1 MNKKLFGTDGIRGTV
16 NESYLTADTALKLGI
31 AAGKVFTRGP
41 HIHRVV
47 IGKDTRVS
55 GYMLETALT
64 SGFTSVGMD
73 VFLFGPIPTPAVAF
87 LTQALRADIGVMIT
101 ASHNTYE
108 DNGFKLFGPD
118 GYKLSD
124 EKELEIENLMLS
136 EDLLNFPRSEYI
148 GRAKRI
154 DDAQARY
161 IEYAKRSFPKDKT
174 LENIKIVLD
183 CANGASYKVAPET
196 FWELG
201 AQVTVIGNQPNG
213 KNINLN
219 CGSTNTDLLKKTVIE
234 KSADIGIALD
244 GDADRMIVVDEKGKE
259 VDGNLLFASIIKN
272 WSDRDMIGN
281 KSVAS
286 TIMANF
292 ALEKYLSSIGINL
305 IRTNVGDRHLVK
317 SMRDNNLLIGG
328 EPSGHI
334 VMRNFGTTGDGLI
347 ASLQVLSMMSYEDR
361 PISELTNLF
370 ELYPQKN
377 ISIPINNKNPLN
389 DPVVK
394 KVIRE
399 QELSLADNGRIIV
412 RESGTEPIIRVMVE
426 SKNEI
431 IINDICKNI
440 VSTIEKS
447 IKKNN

>member
-1 MNKKLFGTDGIRGTV
+1 LNKKFFGTDGIRGTV

-101 ASHNTYE
+101 ASHNTFE

-124 EKELEIENLMLS
+124 EKELEIENLILS
-136 EDLLNFPRSEYI
+136 KDLLKFPRSEYI

-161 IEYAKRSFPKDKT
+161 IEYAKRSFPKEKT

-213 KNINLN
+213 KNINLK

-234 KSADIGIALD
+234 KNADIGIALD

-259 VDGNLLFASIIKN
+259 VDGDLLFASIINN
-272 WSDRDMIGN
+272 WNDRGMLAN

-317 SMRDNNLLIGG
+317 SMKDNNLVIGG

-377 ISIPINNKNPLN
+377 IAIPINNKNPLN

-394 KVIRE
+394 KVIKE
-399 QELSLADNGRIIV
+399 QVLSLADNGRIIV
-412 RESGTEPIIRVMVE
+412 RKSGTEPIIRVMVE
-426 SKNEI
+426 SKKEI

-447 IKKNN
+447 IKSNN

>member
-1 MNKKLFGTDGIRGTV
+1 MDKKLFGTDGIRGTV

-31 AAGKVFTRGP
+31 AAGKVFTIGP

-136 EDLLNFPRSEYI
+136 KDLLKFPRSEYI

-201 AQVTVIGNQPNG
+201 AQVIVIGNQPNG

-234 KSADIGIALD
+234 ESADIGIALD

-259 VDGNLLFASIIKN
+259 VDGNLL
-272 WSDRDMIGN
+272 
-281 KSVAS
+281 
-286 TIMANF
+286 
-292 ALEKYLSSIGINL
+292 L
-305 IRTNVGDRHLVK
+305 
-317 SMRDNNLLIGG
+317 
-328 EPSGHI
+328 
-334 VMRNFGTTGDGLI
+334 
-347 ASLQVLSMMSYEDR
+347 
-361 PISELTNLF
+361 
-370 ELYPQKN
+370 PQ
-377 ISIPINNKNPLN
+377 L
-389 DPVVK
+389 
-394 KVIRE
+394 
-399 QELSLADNGRIIV
+399 
-412 RESGTEPIIRVMVE
+412 
-426 SKNEI
+426 
-431 IINDICKNI
+431 
-440 VSTIEKS
+440 
-447 IKKNN
+447 

>member
-1 MNKKLFGTDGIRGTV
+1 MFI
-16 NESYLTADTALKLGI
+16 
-31 AAGKVFTRGP
+31 
-41 HIHRVV
+41 
-47 IGKDTRVS
+47 
-55 GYMLETALT
+55 
-64 SGFTSVGMD
+64 
-73 VFLFGPIPTPAVAF
+73 
-87 LTQALRADIGVMIT
+87 
-101 ASHNTYE
+101 
-108 DNGFKLFGPD
+108 
-118 GYKLSD
+118 
-124 EKELEIENLMLS
+124 
-136 EDLLNFPRSEYI
+136 
-148 GRAKRI
+148 
-154 DDAQARY
+154 
-161 IEYAKRSFPKDKT
+161 
-174 LENIKIVLD
+174 
-183 CANGASYKVAPET
+183 
-196 FWELG
+196 
-201 AQVTVIGNQPNG
+201 
-213 KNINLN
+213 
-219 CGSTNTDLLKKTVIE
+219 
-234 KSADIGIALD
+234 
-244 GDADRMIVVDEKGKE
+244 
-259 VDGNLLFASIIKN
+259 
-272 WSDRDMIGN
+272 
-281 KSVAS
+281 
-286 TIMANF
+286 
-292 ALEKYLSSIGINL
+292 EKYLSSIGINL

-426 SKNEI
+426 SKKEI

>member
-1 MNKKLFGTDGIRGTV
+1 MNKKFFGTDGIRGTV

-101 ASHNTYE
+101 ASHNTFE

-124 EKELEIENLMLS
+124 EKELEIENLILS
-136 EDLLNFPRSEYI
+136 KDLLKFPRSEYI

-161 IEYAKRSFPKDKT
+161 IEYAKRSFPKEKT

-213 KNINLN
+213 KNINLK

-259 VDGNLLFASIIKN
+259 VDGDLLFASIIKN
-272 WSDRDMIGN
+272 WNDRGMLAN

>member
-1 MNKKLFGTDGIRGTV
+1 MNKKFFGTDGIRGTV

-101 ASHNTYE
+101 ASHNTFE

-124 EKELEIENLMLS
+124 EKELEIENLILS
-136 EDLLNFPRSEYI
+136 KDLLKFPRSEYI

-161 IEYAKRSFPKDKT
+161 IEYAKRSFPKEKT

-213 KNINLN
+213 KNINLK

-259 VDGNLLFASIIKN
+259 VDGDLLFASIIKN
-272 WSDRDMIGN
+272 WNDRGMLAN

-317 SMRDNNLLIGG
+317 SMRENDLLIGG

-361 PISELTNLF
+361 PISELTDLF
-370 ELYPQKN
+370 KPYPQKN
-377 ISIPINNKNPLN
+377 ISVPIKNKNPLN

-394 KVIRE
+394 KVIKE
-399 QELSLADNGRIIV
+399 QELSIAKNGRIIV
-412 RESGTEPIIRVMVE
+412 RKSGTEPIIRVMVE
-426 SKNEI
+426 SKKKAL
-431 IINDICKNI
+431 INDICEII

-447 IKKNN
+447 VNTNN

>member
-1 MNKKLFGTDGIRGTV
+1 MNKKFFGTDGIRGTV

-124 EKELEIENLMLS
+124 EKELEIEKLMLS
-136 EDLLNFPRSEYI
+136 KDLLEFPRSEYI

-201 AQVTVIGNQPNG
+201 AQVTIIGNQPNG
-213 KNINLN
+213 KNINMWCRWLYWWTF
-219 CGSTNTDLLKKTVIE
+219 SLKIYF
-234 KSADIGIALD
+234 
-244 GDADRMIVVDEKGKE
+244 R
-259 VDGNLLFASIIKN
+259 
-272 WSDRDMIGN
+272 
-281 KSVAS
+281 
-286 TIMANF
+286 
-292 ALEKYLSSIGINL
+292 
-305 IRTNVGDRHLVK
+305 
-317 SMRDNNLLIGG
+317 
-328 EPSGHI
+328 
-334 VMRNFGTTGDGLI
+334 
-347 ASLQVLSMMSYEDR
+347 
-361 PISELTNLF
+361 
-370 ELYPQKN
+370 
-377 ISIPINNKNPLN
+377 
-389 DPVVK
+389 
-394 KVIRE
+394 
-399 QELSLADNGRIIV
+399 
-412 RESGTEPIIRVMVE
+412 
-426 SKNEI
+426 
-431 IINDICKNI
+431 
-440 VSTIEKS
+440 
-447 IKKNN
+447 

>member
-1 MNKKLFGTDGIRGTV
+1 MNKKFFGTDGIRGTV

-31 AAGKVFTRGP
+31 AAGEVFTRGP

-101 ASHNTYE
+101 ASHNTFE

-124 EKELEIENLMLS
+124 EKELEIENLILS
-136 EDLLNFPRSEYI
+136 KDLLKFPRSEYI

-161 IEYAKRSFPKDKT
+161 IEYAKRSFPKEKT

-213 KNINLN
+213 KNINLK

-259 VDGNLLFASIIKN
+259 VDGDLLFASIIKN
-272 WSDRDMIGN
+272 WNDRGMLAN

-426 SKNEI
+426 SKKEI

>member
-1 MNKKLFGTDGIRGTV
+1 MDKKLFGTDGIRGTV

-87 LTQALRADIGVMIT
+87 LTQALRADLGVMIT

-124 EKELEIENLMLS
+124 EKELEIEQLMLS
-136 EDLLNFPRSEYI
+136 EDLLKFPRSEYI

-161 IEYAKRSFPKDKT
+161 IEYAKGSFPKDKT

-244 GDADRMIVVDEKGKE
+244 GDADRMIVVDEKGRE

-305 IRTNVGDRHLVK
+305 IRTNVGDRYLVK
-317 SMRDNNLLIGG
+317 SMMENDLLIGG

-361 PISELTNLF
+361 PISELTDLF
-370 ELYPQKN
+370 KPYPQKN
-377 ISIPINNKNPLN
+377 TSVPIKNKNPLN

-394 KVIRE
+394 KVIKE
-399 QELSLADNGRIIV
+399 QELSLANNGRIIV

-426 SKNEI
+426 SKDKVVM
-431 IINDICKNI
+431 NDICEII

-447 IKKNN
+447 VNTNN

>member
-1 MNKKLFGTDGIRGTV
+1 LNKKFFGTDGIRGTV

-101 ASHNTYE
+101 ASHNTFE

-124 EKELEIENLMLS
+124 EKELEIENLILS
-136 EDLLNFPRSEYI
+136 KDLLKFPRSEYI

-161 IEYAKRSFPKDKT
+161 IEYAKRSFPKEKT

-213 KNINLN
+213 KNINLK

-259 VDGNLLFASIIKN
+259 VDGDLLFASIIKN
-272 WSDRDMIGN
+272 WNDRGMLAN

-426 SKNEI
+426 SKKEL

>member
-317 SMRDNNLLIGG
+317 SMRENDLLIGG

-347 ASLQVLSMMSYEDR
+347 ASLQVLSMMSYEDK
-361 PISELTNLF
+361 PISELTDLF
-370 ELYPQKN
+370 EPYPQKN
-377 ISIPINNKNPLN
+377 ISVSIKNKNPLN
-389 DPVVK
+389 DPIVK
-394 KVIRE
+394 KVIKE
-399 QELSLADNGRIIV
+399 QELSLANNGRIIV

-426 SKNEI
+426 SKKKAL
-431 IINDICKNI
+431 INDICEII

-447 IKKNN
+447 VNTNN

>member
-1 MNKKLFGTDGIRGTV
+1 LNKKLFGTDGIRGTV

-317 SMRDNNLLIGG
+317 SMRENDLLIGG

-347 ASLQVLSMMSYEDR
+347 ASLQVLSMMTYEDK
-361 PISELTNLF
+361 PISELTDLF
-370 ELYPQKN
+370 EPYPQKN
-377 ISIPINNKNPLN
+377 ISVSIKNKNPLN
-389 DPVVK
+389 DPIVK
-394 KVIRE
+394 KVIKE
-399 QELSLADNGRIIV
+399 QELSLANNGRIIV

-426 SKNEI
+426 SKKKAL
-431 IINDICKNI
+431 INDICEII

-447 IKKNN
+447 VNTNN

>member
-1 MNKKLFGTDGIRGTV
+1 MNKKFFGTDGIRGTV

-101 ASHNTYE
+101 ASHNTFE

-124 EKELEIENLMLS
+124 EKELEIENLILS
-136 EDLLNFPRSEYI
+136 KDLLKFPRSEYI

-161 IEYAKRSFPKDKT
+161 IEYAKRSFPKEKT

-213 KNINLN
+213 KNINLK

-234 KSADIGIALD
+234 KNADIGIALD

-259 VDGNLLFASIIKN
+259 VDGDLLFASIINN
-272 WSDRDMIGN
+272 WNDRGMLAN

-317 SMRDNNLLIGG
+317 SMKDNNLVIGG

-377 ISIPINNKNPLN
+377 IAIPINNKNPLN

-394 KVIRE
+394 KVIKE
-399 QELSLADNGRIIV
+399 QVLSLADNGRIIV
-412 RESGTEPIIRVMVE
+412 RKSGTEPIIRVMVE
-426 SKNEI
+426 SKKEI

-447 IKKNN
+447 IKSNN

>member
-1 MNKKLFGTDGIRGTV
+1 MNKKFFGTDGIRGTV

-101 ASHNTYE
+101 ASHNTFE

-124 EKELEIENLMLS
+124 EKELEIENLILS
-136 EDLLNFPRSEYI
+136 KDLLKFPRSEYI

-161 IEYAKRSFPKDKT
+161 IEYAKRSFPKEKT

-213 KNINLN
+213 KNINLK

-259 VDGNLLFASIIKN
+259 VDGDLLFASIIKN
-272 WSDRDMIGN
+272 WNDRGMLAN

-426 SKNEI
+426 SKKEI

-440 VSTIEKS
+440 VSIIEKS

>member
-31 AAGKVFTRGP
+31 SAGKVFTRGP

-136 EDLLNFPRSEYI
+136 KDLLKFPRSEYI

-234 KSADIGIALD
+234 KIADIGIALD

-272 WSDRDMIGN
+272 WNDRGILRN

-317 SMRDNNLLIGG
+317 SMRENDLTIGG

-334 VMRNFGTTGDGLI
+334 VMSNFGTTGDGLI

-370 ELYPQKN
+370 KTYPQKN
-377 ISIPINNKNPLN
+377 ISIPVNDKNPLK

-394 KVIRE
+394 KVIKE
-399 QELSLADNGRIIV
+399 QELSLANNGRIIV

-426 SKNEI
+426 SKEEAV
-431 IINDICKNI
+431 INDICENI
-440 VSTIEKS
+440 VSSIEKS
-447 IKKNN
+447 VNKNN

>member
-259 VDGNLLFASIIKN
+259 VDGDLLFASIIKN
-272 WSDRDMIGN
+272 WNDRGMLAN

-426 SKNEI
+426 SKKEI

>member
-1 MNKKLFGTDGIRGTV
+1 MDKKLFGTDGIRGTV

-124 EKELEIENLMLS
+124 EKELEIEHLMLS
-136 EDLLNFPRSEYI
+136 EDLLKFPRSEYI

-161 IEYAKRSFPKDKT
+161 IEYAKGSFPKDKT

-317 SMRDNNLLIGG
+317 SMRENDLLIGG

-361 PISELTNLF
+361 PISELTDLF
-370 ELYPQKN
+370 KPYPQKN
-377 ISIPINNKNPLN
+377 ISVPIKNKNPLN

-394 KVIRE
+394 KVIKE
-399 QELSLADNGRIIV
+399 QELSIANNGRIIV

-426 SKNEI
+426 SKDKVV
-431 IINDICKNI
+431 INDICKII

-447 IKKNN
+447 VNTNN

>member
-1 MNKKLFGTDGIRGTV
+1 LNKKFFGTDGIRGTV
-16 NESYLTADTALKLGI
+16 NESYLTADIALKLGI

-101 ASHNTYE
+101 ASHNTFE

-136 EDLLNFPRSEYI
+136 KDLLKFPRSEYI

-161 IEYAKRSFPKDKT
+161 IEYAKRSFPKEKT

-244 GDADRMIVVDEKGKE
+244 GDADRMIVVDEKGNE
-259 VDGNLLFASIIKN
+259 VDGDLLFASIIKN
-272 WSDRDMIGN
+272 WNDRDILTN

-317 SMRDNNLLIGG
+317 SMRDNNLVIGG

-334 VMRNFGTTGDGLI
+334 IMSNFGTTGDGLI

-361 PISELTNLF
+361 PISELTDLF
-370 ELYPQKN
+370 EPYPQKN

-394 KVIRE
+394 KVIKE
-399 QELSLADNGRIIV
+399 QELSLADNGRLIV

-426 SKNEI
+426 SKKET

-440 VSTIEKS
+440 VSSIEKS
-447 IKKNN
+447 IKNNN

>member
-1 MNKKLFGTDGIRGTV
+1 MNKKFFGTDGIRGTV

-101 ASHNTYE
+101 ASHNTFE

-124 EKELEIENLMLS
+124 EKELEIENLILS
-136 EDLLNFPRSEYI
+136 KDLLKFPRSEYI

-161 IEYAKRSFPKDKT
+161 IEYAKRSFPKEKT

-213 KNINLN
+213 KNINLK

-259 VDGNLLFASIIKN
+259 VDGDLLFASIIKN
-272 WSDRDMIGN
+272 WNDRGMLAN

-317 SMRDNNLLIGG
+317 SMRDNNLVIGG

-394 KVIRE
+394 KVIKE

-426 SKNEI
+426 SKKEI

-447 IKKNN
+447 IKNNN

>member
-1 MNKKLFGTDGIRGTV
+1 MNKKFFGTDGIRGTV

-101 ASHNTYE
+101 ASHNTFE

-136 EDLLNFPRSEYI
+136 KDLLKFPRSEYI

-161 IEYAKRSFPKDKT
+161 IEYAKRSFPKEKT

-213 KNINLN
+213 KNINLK

-259 VDGNLLFASIIKN
+259 VDGDLLFASIIKN
-272 WSDRDMIGN
+272 WNDRGMLAN

-426 SKNEI
+426 SKKEI

>member
-272 WSDRDMIGN
+272 LSDRDMIGN

-317 SMRDNNLLIGG
+317 SMRENDLLIGG

-347 ASLQVLSMMSYEDR
+347 ASLQVLSMMTYEDK
-361 PISELTNLF
+361 PISELTDLF
-370 ELYPQKN
+370 EPYPQKN
-377 ISIPINNKNPLN
+377 ISVSIKNKNPLN
-389 DPVVK
+389 DPIVK
-394 KVIRE
+394 KVIKE
-399 QELSLADNGRIIV
+399 QELSLANNGRIIV

-426 SKNEI
+426 SKKKAL
-431 IINDICKNI
+431 INDICEII

-447 IKKNN
+447 VNTNN

>member
-317 SMRDNNLLIGG
+317 SMRENDLLIGG

-347 ASLQVLSMMSYEDR
+347 ASLQVLSMMTYEDK
-361 PISELTNLF
+361 PISELTDLF
-370 ELYPQKN
+370 EPYPQKN
-377 ISIPINNKNPLN
+377 ISVSIKNKNPLN
-389 DPVVK
+389 DPIVK
-394 KVIRE
+394 KVIKE
-399 QELSLADNGRIIV
+399 QELSLANNGRIIV

-426 SKNEI
+426 SKKKAL
-431 IINDICKNI
+431 INDICEII

-447 IKKNN
+447 VSTNN

>member
-272 WSDRDMIGN
+272 LSDRDMIGN

-317 SMRDNNLLIGG
+317 SMRENDLLIGG

-361 PISELTNLF
+361 PISELTDLF
-370 ELYPQKN
+370 KPYPQKN
-377 ISIPINNKNPLN
+377 ISVPIKNKNPLN

-394 KVIRE
+394 KVIKE
-399 QELSLADNGRIIV
+399 QELSIAKNGRIIV
-412 RESGTEPIIRVMVE
+412 RKSGTEPIIRVMVE
-426 SKNEI
+426 SKKKAL
-431 IINDICKNI
+431 INDICEII

-447 IKKNN
+447 VNTNN

>member
-1 MNKKLFGTDGIRGTV
+1 MDKKLFGTDGIRGTV

-136 EDLLNFPRSEYI
+136 KDLLEFPRSEYI

-201 AQVTVIGNQPNG
+201 AQVTVIANQPNG

-259 VDGNLLFASIIKN
+259 VDGNLLFASIVKN
-272 WSDRDMIGN
+272 WNDRNILGN

-317 SMRDNNLLIGG
+317 SMRKNDLTIGG

-334 VMRNFGTTGDGLI
+334 VMSNFGTTGDGLI
-347 ASLQVLSMMSYEDR
+347 ASLQVLSMMSYHDK
-361 PISELTNLF
+361 PISELTDLF
-370 ELYPQKN
+370 KPYPQKN
-377 ISIPINNKNPLN
+377 ISIPVNNKNPLN

-394 KVIRE
+394 KVIKE
-399 QELSLADNGRIIV
+399 QELSLSNNGRIIV

-426 SKNEI
+426 SKEVEV
-431 IINDICKNI
+431 INDICENI
-440 VSTIEKS
+440 VSSIEKS
-447 IKKNN
+447 INKNN

>member
-1 MNKKLFGTDGIRGTV
+1 MNKKFFGTDGIRGTV

-101 ASHNTYE
+101 ASHNTFE

-124 EKELEIENLMLS
+124 EKELEIENLILS
-136 EDLLNFPRSEYI
+136 KDLLKFPRSEYI

-161 IEYAKRSFPKDKT
+161 IEYAKRSFPKEKT

-213 KNINLN
+213 KNINLK

-259 VDGNLLFASIIKN
+259 VNGDLLFASIIKN
-272 WSDRDMIGN
+272 WNDRGMLAN

-426 SKNEI
+426 SKKEI